1 MAPAR
6 TTDRRV
12 AHIPCGIDA
21 PGEARRW
28 AAWLASAVPQATA
41 EGILIAVSE
50 LVTNAVR
57 HAGLPPGA
65 PIEVRGE
72 VHPDRVTLTV
82 RDRGV
87 GLPARPPPSL
97 PPPDAAGSRGL
108 WLVNRLAARV
118 LMDPPAGRVTCEFA
132 R

>member
-1 MAPAR
+1 MDAAR

-12 AHIPCGIDA
+12 ARIPCGIEA

-28 AAWLASAVPQATA
+28 AAWLTRAVAPATGEA
-41 EGILIAVSE
+41 ILIAVSE

-57 HAGLPPGA
+57 HAGLPTGA

-72 VHPDRVTLTV
+72 LRRDRVTLMV

-87 GLPARPPPSL
+87 GLPATPPPSL
-97 PPPDAAGSRGL
+97 PPPDSGGSRGL
-108 WLVNRLAARV
+108 YLVGLVATRV
-118 LMDPPAGRVTCEFA
+118 LMDPPAGAVTCEFA

>member
-1 MAPAR
+1 MGPAR
-6 TTDRRV
+6 MADRRV
-12 AHIPCGIDA
+12 ARIPCGVDA
-21 PGEARRW
+21 PADARRW
-28 AAWLASAVPQATA
+28 AAWLADAVDATTG

-57 HAGLPPGA
+57 HAGLAAGA

-72 VHPDRVTLTV
+72 VRHDRVTLTV

-87 GLPARPPPSL
+87 GLPARPPPAL

-108 WLVNRLAARV
+108 YLVNRVATRV
-118 LMDPPAGRVTCEFA
+118 LMDPPAGSVTCEFA

>member
-1 MAPAR
+1 M
-6 TTDRRV
+6 TTRRV
-12 AHIPCGIDA
+12 ARIPCGTDA

-28 AAWLASAVPQATA
+28 AAWLAAAVPPATA

-57 HAGLPPGA
+57 HAGLAPGA
-65 PIEVRGE
+65 PIEVRAE
-72 VHPDRVTLTV
+72 VHHDRVTLTV

-87 GLPARPPPSL
+87 GLPATPPPAL
-97 PPPDAAGSRGL
+97 PPPDVAGSRGL
-108 WLVNRLAARV
+108 YLVSRLSTRV
-118 LMDPPAGRVTCEFA
+118 LMEPATGSVTCEFA